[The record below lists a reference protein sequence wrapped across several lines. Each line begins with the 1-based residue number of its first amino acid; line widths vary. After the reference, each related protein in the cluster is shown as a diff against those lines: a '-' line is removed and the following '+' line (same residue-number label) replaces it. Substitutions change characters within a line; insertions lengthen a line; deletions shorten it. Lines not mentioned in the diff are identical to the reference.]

1 MRNRNLGIGIIL
13 ALILI
18 LVVHGICKSPKS
30 KVVTTNGTTYVEYE
44 ETTNTNQK
52 ILIYSTR
59 RDDEYLDFLTNLEPQ
74 YELISVSAC
83 MDTYARGE
91 SYVVT
96 YKLKDE
102 WSNND
107 NTDTTRYKYYLFKTR
122 MKADFEQ
129 YYNTFNFEKY
139 EIVDISSVLSTYS
152 RRESYMITF
161 REKVE

>member
-1 MRNRNLGIGIIL
+1 MRNRNLGIGIL
-13 ALILI
+13 LTVILI
-18 LVVHGICKSPKS
+18 LVIYVSSKSPTS
-30 KVVTTNGTTYVEYE
+30 KVVTTSGTTYVEYE
-44 ETTNTNQK
+44 ETTNTNRK

-74 YELISVSAC
+74 YELISLSTC

-91 SYVVT
+91 SYVVA

-102 WSNND
+102 WSNID
-107 NTDTTRYKYYLFKTR
+107 NTKYKYYLFKTR

-139 EIVDISSVLSTYS
+139 EIVGISSFLSTYAKG
-152 RRESYMITF
+152 ESYMITF